1 MKQKISNN
9 MLLFNPER
17 PLETTILIY
26 LIVLGILFITK
37 PKFLFDPKGNLK
49 QFATGSGNR
58 RTILPL
64 WLIIALIG
72 VVIYYIVI
80 VINYRNQMGI
90 LCVEIEKGNLK
101 NIEKIFSKQC
111 PV

>member
-1 MKQKISNN
+1 M
-9 MLLFNPER
+9 MLFNPER

-58 RTILPL
+58 KTILPL
-64 WLIIALIG
+64 WLIIVLIG
-72 VVIYYIVI
+72 VIIYYIVI
-80 VINYRNQMGI
+80 VINYRHQVGKLCLQMKGGNVKGI
-90 LCVEIEKGNLK
+90 EDMLNLK
-101 NIEKIFSKQC
+101 CE
-111 PV
+111 

>member
-1 MKQKISNN
+1 

-17 PLETTILIY
+17 PLETTLLIY

-72 VVIYYIVI
+72 VIIYYIVI
-80 VINYRNQMGI
+80 VINYRNQMGSI
-90 LCVEIEKGNLK
+90 CVELEKGNLK
-101 NIEKIFSKQC
+101 NIEKMFSKQC
-111 PV
+111 AI

>member
-1 MKQKISNN
+1 

-58 RTILPL
+58 KTILPL

-80 VINYRNQMGI
+80 VINYINQMGT
-90 LCVEIEKGNLK
+90 LCIELEKGNLK
-101 NIEKIFSKQC
+101 NIEKMFSNQC
-111 PV
+111 SV

>member
-1 MKQKISNN
+1 

-26 LIVLGILFITK
+26 LIVLAILFMIK

-64 WLIIALIG
+64 WLIISLIG
-72 VVIYYIVI
+72 IVIYYIVI
-80 VINYRNQMGI
+80 VFNYRNQIGGLCKDVNKGI
-90 LCVEIEKGNLK
+90 NNGKLTVKELQELLNLHAK
-101 NIEKIFSKQC
+101 C
-111 PV
+111 DA

>member
-1 MKQKISNN
+1 M
-9 MLLFNPER
+9 MLLNPER
-17 PLETTILIY
+17 PLETTLLIY
-26 LIVLGILFITK
+26 LIVLGILFLVK

-80 VINYRNQMGI
+80 VFNYRIQVGG
-90 LCVEIEKGNLK
+90 LCKELK
-101 NIEKIFSKQC
+101 SGGDMKQIEKILNLKC
-111 PV
+111 